1 MKLVTSSN
9 RIFRSFGEQEGI
21 RILKEAGYD
30 ALDLTLT
37 RLSTDPS
44 FRFCNEDWREYAEQV
59 ARWSKDLDIPFLM
72 SHPPFEFNWE
82 NPNELEERFFPLTIK
97 ALEISAI
104 VGAKIA
110 VVHPYTFGENQ
121 YNQKEIFETNMNIY
135 RRLLPV
141 AKDLGVKIALE
152 NMYRRDEKRNI
163 FVPCVCGTP
172 EQFNSYIDA
181 LDSEYIVGCLDL
193 GHCSVVGIEAQD
205 FIRAMG
211 SDRIQALHVSD
222 NDYIHDIHTL
232 PGFGKMNWDEILKA
246 LADIGYRGHFTF
258 EADRFML
265 NLEDEFKPVAAR
277 FMAERGRFLIEKMKK
292 YQ

>member
-104 VGAKIA
+104 VGAEIA
-110 VVHPYTFGENQ
+110 IVHPYTFGENQ

-141 AKDLGVKIALE
+141 AKNLGVKIALE

-181 LDSEYIVGCLDL
+181 LDSEYIVACLDL